1 MSYNYRNFN
10 TGSGWRFE
18 HIRETY
24 TTTAG
29 GNFRKK
35 PDEIETKTVDGNFY
49 INFVRSIPW
58 FNNPHFGE
66 SCRATWN
73 YTPAGYIPVR
83 IVSSKNGY
91 MKYVDIFKPI
101 D

>member
-24 TTTAG
+24 TTTPG

-35 PDEIETKTVDGNFY
+35 PDQIETKTVDGRFY
-49 INFVRSIPW
+49 INFVQSIPW

-66 SCRATWN
+66 SCRATWS

-83 IVSSKNGY
+83 IVSSKSGY